1 MKASKKSLIAS
12 GVSLLASAALLAG
25 STFAW
30 FTDSVTNT
38 GNKIQSGKL
47 AINAYAYDLAADGTQ
62 SFTIEGVNGGEAF
75 AFEATPQNL
84 KTDKTPIINDTLFE
98 PGKSN
103 AKLLKVENAGTLAAK
118 IKLDFTVEDG
128 SLTDAL
134 WFDFVQVKD
143 GAVVGAFQKRPMS
156 ELETIAD
163 GMELPLLANEN
174 VQFILVYG
182 MNESAGNA
190 FMEKTFSA
198 DVAILAAQYTEEEDG
213 FGSEQYDKDAAYPGH
228 VATEAEFKAAFEQAK
243 DGDKIVLDQDIAIT
257 NTGSYGNGT
266 PDTYILA
273 NDIVIDLNGKTLTV
287 NSNDRFM
294 LAGDNIT
301 IKNGTIK
308 AGPMG
313 SGKISYSLG
322 VTAGSKNALIEN
334 ITIEGGIEVLGSGAT
349 ATLRNV
355 TSTATNYYNVYL
367 AGGATA
373 TVESGEYTSAAGKVH
388 FYTQTQNDKIIVN
401 GGTFSGGMP
410 THAGS
415 GTMNNNI

>member
-1 MKASKKSLIAS
+1 M
-12 GVSLLASAALLAG
+12 
-25 STFAW
+25 
-30 FTDSVTNT
+30 
-38 GNKIQSGKL
+38 
-47 AINAYAYDLAADGTQ
+47 
-62 SFTIEGVNGGEAF
+62 
-75 AFEATPQNL
+75 
-84 KTDKTPIINDTLFE
+84 
-98 PGKSN
+98 
-103 AKLLKVENAGTLAAK
+103 
-118 IKLDFTVEDG
+118 
-128 SLTDAL
+128 
-134 WFDFVQVKD
+134 
-143 GAVVGAFQKRPMS
+143 
-156 ELETIAD
+156 
-163 GMELPLLANEN
+163 
-174 VQFILVYG
+174 
-182 MNESAGNA
+182 
-190 FMEKTFSA
+190 
-198 DVAILAAQYTEEEDG
+198 
-213 FGSEQYDKDAAYPGH
+213 
-228 VATEAEFKAAFEQAK
+228 
-243 DGDKIVLDQDIAIT
+243 DQDIAIT